1 MPLYIWKTIKTKCSV
16 RTGLD
21 MFFVRYVFFPNT
33 CINIEIYIY
42 ITGHAGRFAGVVWS
56 PTMKSYRSLRRLWRW
71 FEVLKTFVKKN
82 EVSKNMPCLQS
93 GTPDVVLFPVASVTF
108 ADFCWLPPGGLHRM
122 WCVHHG
128 GSPGFHHVIPGVCA
142 LSSLGSWETFGK
154 PTGSLAPSGL
164 ENQMAPWWMLVISVQ
179 LRPYHTIPWRKTKN
193 WFLWDD
199 T

>member
-1 MPLYIWKTIKTKCSV
+1 MPVDLQ
-16 RTGLD
+16 
-21 MFFVRYVFFPNT
+21 
-33 CINIEIYIY
+33 E
-42 ITGHAGRFAGVVWS
+42 
-56 PTMKSYRSLRRLWRW
+56 SYDLRLWNLIVHYGD
-71 FEVLKTFVKKN
+71 FEDDLKSWRLLSKKN

-93 GTPDVVLFPVASVTF
+93 GTPDVFLFPVASVTF